1 MRVRISYSVELDH
14 VPTECER
21 MLYDAAAE
29 LQELCADVSD
39 ICSLVHKKDVNP
51 SITSELFYTARK
63 KLANIDAVLAD
74 NHLIMQGYYGAMEA
88 KKEAP
93 EDVKEG

>member
-1 MRVRISYSVELDH
+1 MRVRISYSVELEH

-21 MLYDAAAE
+21 MLYNAAAE
-29 LQELCADVSD
+29 LHELCADVSD

-51 SITSELFYTARK
+51 SITSEVFDAARK
-63 KLANIDAVLAD
+63 KLAQIDAVLAD

-88 KKEAP
+88 NKEDP
-93 EDVKEG
+93 EDVEEG

>member
-1 MRVRISYSVELDH
+1 MRVRISYSVELEH

-21 MLYDAAAE
+21 MLYNAAAE
-29 LQELCADVSD
+29 LQELCTDVSD

-51 SITSELFYTARK
+51 SITSELFDTARK

-88 KKEAP
+88 NKEVP
-93 EDVKEG
+93 EDVEEG